1 MKYFRPLLILL
12 MIFAIQ
18 LPAWS
23 EAFYWIKS
31 TGDLNGNVLQMTKK
45 SDGTILAAA
54 YSKGVYRSKDGGKS
68 WVVLNKTLEKL
79 DVYSIALRNDNEI
92 YIGCE
97 GGVQLSTDDGENWAP
112 KGNGLGDPFVNMIA
126 VKPSGELFA
135 STLYDGLYRST
146 NKGDNWTPINNGLG
160 SPSVN
165 TICFSKENNDIFLGT
180 YSGVFFSRDLGVSWR
195 ALNNG
200 LPSGSN
206 NIYTIQMYKKNCLI
220 IGTSRGSIYRTTNNG
235 GSWSPIFDLKDSS
248 QVYSLIAK
256 SENEFFAGIYG
267 KGVFHS
273 VDTGATWTEIN
284 EGLYNEDVLCL
295 MMTGAKNEIFAG
307 TWGSGIFRGS
317 DDILTT
323 DFAGGEF
330 CAGSEIVVPFVSVI
344 TFDSTNF
351 FTVQL
356 SDSNGSFINPVN
368 LDRIFGQ
375 GSGSIKTVIPK
386 NTKAGSHYRVRV
398 IGHRP
403 SLTGQDNGADII
415 IKELPPL
422 LISGQ
427 LIVCPNLEY
436 PYKAI
441 VSPDIETKWSAIG
454 GKIIGDNTGETVR
467 ILWDSVGKGR
477 VKLVQKS
484 LITGCIDST
493 IEIVSVRFADRPRIS
508 RQDTTLVSNS
518 DYGNQWFLNGK
529 KIDGATNKVY
539 IPLVTGNY
547 SLQVTDSSGCV
558 SPMSAQYYYNVES
571 VIENIIG
578 SGLFEISP
586 IPASDFLN
594 IRLMT
599 GFDNLKSI
607 QIYTLPGE
615 KAAEFNDFGSE
626 NDVLRLDVS
635 HLSNGTYMIIINTQA
650 AKYFEKFVISR

>member
-12 MIFAIQ
+12 MVFAFS
-18 LPAWS
+18 LPAMS

-45 SDGTILAAA
+45 ADGTILAAA

-68 WVVLNKTLEKL
+68 WVALNKTLEKL

-146 NKGDNWTPINNGLG
+146 NKGDNWTAINNGLG
-160 SPSVN
+160 TPSVN

-180 YSGVFFSRDLGVSWR
+180 YSGVFFSRDLGASWR

-267 KGVFHS
+267 HGVFHS

-295 MMTGAKNEIFAG
+295 MMTGAKNEIYAG

-344 TFDSTNF
+344 TFDSTNY

-356 SDSNGSFINPVN
+356 SDSNGSFSKPVN

-375 GSGSIKTVIPK
+375 GSGSIKTIIPK

-398 IGHRP
+398 IGYHP

-415 IKELPPL
+415 VKELPPL
-422 LISGQ
+422 SITGQ
-427 LIVCPNLEY
+427 MVVCPNLEY

-493 IEIVSVRFADRPRIS
+493 IAIVSVKFADRPRIA

-529 KIDGATNKVY
+529 KIDGATGKVF

-558 SPMSAQYYYNVES
+558 SPMSAQYYYDVES

-578 SGLFEISP
+578 SGIFEISP

-599 GFDNLKSI
+599 GFENLKSI

-615 KAAEFNDFGSE
+615 KAAEFSDFGSE
-626 NDVLRLDVS
+626 NDMLRLDVS
-635 HLSNGTYMIIINTQA
+635 NLSNGTYIIIINTQQT
-650 AKYFEKFVISR
+650 KYFEKFVISR